1 MRDRT
6 SPAALPRAPDEGERA
21 GLRVVPD
28 PFTTHVIDPD
38 WQFDTILAPT
48 EPKRTD
54 GVRCPNPKCRKKLAE
69 DLTGTLVMTCR
80 YCNQRVTITR

>member
-1 MRDRT
+1 MRQPID
-6 SPAALPRAPDEGERA
+6 AALPRAPDAGTA
-21 GLRVVPD
+21 ATGLRAVPD
-28 PFTTHVIDPD
+28 PLTTHTIDPD
-38 WQFDTILAPT
+38 WRYDTITAPT

>member
-1 MRDRT
+1 MLRDQ
-6 SPAALPRAPDEGERA
+6 SAKPALPRAPDTGERA
-21 GLRVVPD
+21 GLRV
-28 PFTTHVIDPD
+28 VIDPD

-48 EPKRTD
+48 EPKRID

-80 YCNQRVTITR
+80 HCNQRVTITR